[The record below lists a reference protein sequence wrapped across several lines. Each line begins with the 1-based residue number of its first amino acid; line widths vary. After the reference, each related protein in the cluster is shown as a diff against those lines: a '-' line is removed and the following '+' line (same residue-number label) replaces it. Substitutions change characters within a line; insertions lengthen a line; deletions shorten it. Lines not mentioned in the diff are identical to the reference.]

1 MKIVQITPGSGD
13 NFYCENCLRDAALVK
28 AMRKLGEDV
37 LMIPMYLP
45 IQSDKDEKLSSS
57 PIFFGGINVYLQ
69 QKIRLFRR
77 TPRWIDK
84 IFDNAK
90 LLEWVGR
97 KSDMTTAKELGETT
111 ISMLMG
117 EHGKQTKELERLVGW
132 LAEQENKP
140 DIICISNV
148 LLVGL
153 VKRMKE
159 ALSVPIVCLLQG
171 EDDFLDN
178 LTEPYARQ
186 AWQIASERAKD
197 VDAFISVSDYYASVM
212 RERLKLSE
220 QRVYTI
226 HIGISIEDYEPIDS
240 LPAKPTIGYLSRMCH
255 DKGLDF
261 LVDAFIKLKK
271 KETLSDAKLSI
282 AGSKPSS
289 EREFISGLEQR
300 LESSGFR
307 EDIRFWSD
315 FDFNSRRPFFS
326 EISVLAVPERKPV
339 AYALYVLEALASG
352 VPVIEPA
359 VGAIPELL
367 NITGGGILYEPNDLD
382 ELVDALERLLADKD
396 YASKLAK
403 QGREAVLKYFNIEQ
417 NARKTIS
424 LYEELVRQ
432 YIRG

>member
-13 NFYCENCLRDAALVK
+13 KFYCENCLRDAALVK

-69 QKIRLFRR
+69 QKTRLFRM

-84 IFDNAK
+84 LFDNAK
-90 LLEWVGR
+90 LLKWVGR
-97 KSDMTTAKELGETT
+97 KSDMTTARELGETT
-111 ISMLMG
+111 LSMLMG

-132 LAEQENKP
+132 LTEQENKP
-140 DIICISNV
+140 DIVCLSNV

-153 VKRMKE
+153 VKRLKE

-171 EDDFLDN
+171 EDDFFDN
-178 LTEPYARQ
+178 LTEPYAKQ
-186 AWQIASERAKD
+186 AWEIASERAKD

-220 QRVYTI
+220 QRVHTI

-240 LPAKPTIGYLSRMCH
+240 LPAKPVIGYLSKTCY
-255 DKGLDF
+255 DKGLDV
-261 LVDAFIKLKK
+261 LVDAFIRLKK
-271 KETLSDAKLSI
+271 KEKLSDAKLSI
-282 AGSKPSS
+282 AGSKPGSDKA
-289 EREFISGLEQR
+289 FIHELELKLELNGLK
-300 LESSGFR
+300 
-307 EDIRFWSD
+307 EDVRFWPD
-315 FDFNSRRPFFS
+315 FDFDSRRSFFS

-339 AYALYVLEALASG
+339 AYALYILEALLAG

-359 VGAIPELL
+359 IGAFPELL
-367 NITGGGILYEPNDLD
+367 DMTGGGILYEPNDVD
-382 ELVDALERLLADKD
+382 GLVDALEKLLVDVD
-396 YASKLAK
+396 YARKLAK
-403 QGREAVLKYFNIEQ
+403 QGRQAVLKHFNIEQ

-424 LYEELVRQ
+424 LYEGLVKQ
-432 YIRG
+432 